1 MCATL
6 PVSPGWGYPCATS
19 LADLNIGALAG
30 TVARTVSYPF
40 EVVRWRM
47 QVGGLTE
54 PGRYGIWPRGDNK
67 RRCQSTIGQS
77 FEKETRAG
85 AAQSANRRAQ
95 GRQPTRRPLT

>member
-6 PVSPGWGYPCATS
+6 PVSPGWGYPRATP

-40 EVVRWRM
+40 EVARWRM

-54 PGRYGIWPRGDNK
+54 PGRRCDIWPRGDNK
-67 RRCQSTIGQS
+67 RRCQSTVIGQS

-85 AAQSANRRAQ
+85 AAQSANY
-95 GRQPTRRPLT
+95 GRKT